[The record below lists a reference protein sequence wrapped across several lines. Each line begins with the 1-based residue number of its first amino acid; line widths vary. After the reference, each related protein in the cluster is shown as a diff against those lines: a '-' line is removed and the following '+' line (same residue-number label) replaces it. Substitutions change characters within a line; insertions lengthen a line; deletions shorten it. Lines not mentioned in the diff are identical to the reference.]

1 MSQDGFSQPLSGI
14 RVIDLTQG
22 IPGSYCT
29 KVLADFGADVIKVE
43 KPGVGDYT
51 RRMGP
56 FPNDINDQEK
66 SGLFLYL
73 NTNKRSI
80 TLDLKNPSDIEVV
93 KDLVASA
100 DVFVENFKPGVI
112 DKLCLGYD
120 ILKRINSGLI
130 MTSISNFGQ
139 TGPYKDYVASEL
151 VLYAMGGRM
160 GASGLPERYPVK
172 LGGNHV
178 QYQAGNNAA
187 MATIFA
193 WYGREYNGLGG
204 QQVDV
209 SILET
214 QLASIN
220 GRLTSLLGY
229 QYNGERGRRLGPARI
244 GYPNGHFPCIDG
256 TISVSG
262 AGQRFPLTAAA
273 LGMPELVE
281 DPRYGIT
288 TGTQDMD
295 YKDEFMETIW
305 LPWLAERTKH
315 EAVKECQEHGL
326 LISANSRID
335 EVMDDNPQLDARGY
349 FSSIEHPVAGNLRY
363 PGSQIYNDSGWWQLN
378 RPAPTLGQHN
388 EEILAEIGTI
398 TRSNESTDK
407 VGSIKRPLEGIRVID
422 MAVIFA
428 GPYGT
433 MFLGDMGAEII
444 RIETLNGLPAT
455 SRGQFARPSK
465 ESQMKA
471 ATSPYPD
478 RDPGPRPWNRA
489 SNFNAHARNKH
500 GITMDM
506 NKDEARSAF
515 RKLVEISDIF
525 IENNATGSMKRLGI
539 SYDVISQWNPRLI
552 MISATGFGQT
562 GPWNYYRGIG
572 TQFEASVGHATVTG
586 YPDMGTD
593 GAPGSVAADAACGVT
608 IGLVATM
615 ALHQRQKTGKGVYI
629 DISLGENF
637 LPQLGELYMD
647 YSINGRVAGPIGNR
661 DHLGNLVQGVYQCA
675 GDDEWIAIS
684 IANID
689 EWNTLTNIMKID
701 NKFGSMQDLM
711 ANHDT
716 VDTLISEWT
725 SSQDPVKLF
734 HELQSKGIM
743 AGHIMHEEH
752 VFSDPQI
759 KERDFFVQITHP
771 EAGTHLYPSTTYK
784 MSKVAFEVR
793 KPPMRLGEDNDY
805 VYREIIKLTEDE
817 YQYLKDQGHIGMDYA
832 AHVR

>member
-1 MSQDGFSQPLSGI
+1 MSVP
-14 RVIDLTQG
+14 
-22 IPGSYCT
+22 
-29 KVLADFGADVIKVE
+29 
-43 KPGVGDYT
+43 
-51 RRMGP
+51 
-56 FPNDINDQEK
+56 
-66 SGLFLYL
+66 
-73 NTNKRSI
+73 
-80 TLDLKNPSDIEVV
+80 
-93 KDLVASA
+93 
-100 DVFVENFKPGVI
+100 
-112 DKLCLGYD
+112 
-120 ILKRINSGLI
+120 
-130 MTSISNFGQ
+130 
-139 TGPYKDYVASEL
+139 
-151 VLYAMGGRM
+151 
-160 GASGLPERYPVK
+160 
-172 LGGNHV
+172 
-178 QYQAGNNAA
+178 QA
-187 MATIFA
+187 
-193 WYGREYNGLGG
+193 
-204 QQVDV
+204 
-209 SILET
+209 
-214 QLASIN
+214 
-220 GRLTSLLGY
+220 
-229 QYNGERGRRLGPARI
+229 
-244 GYPNGHFPCIDG
+244 
-256 TISVSG
+256 
-262 AGQRFPLTAAA
+262 
-273 LGMPELVE
+273 
-281 DPRYGIT
+281 
-288 TGTQDMD
+288 
-295 YKDEFMETIW
+295 
-305 LPWLAERTKH
+305 
-315 EAVKECQEHGL
+315 
-326 LISANSRID
+326 
-335 EVMDDNPQLDARGY
+335 
-349 FSSIEHPVAGNLRY
+349 
-363 PGSQIYNDSGWWQLN
+363 
-378 RPAPTLGQHN
+378 
-388 EEILAEIGTI
+388 
-398 TRSNESTDK
+398 
-407 VGSIKRPLEGIRVID
+407 LEGIRILVMED
-422 MAVIFA
+422 FVVLPWASML
-428 GPYGT
+428 
-433 MFLGDMGAEII
+433 LGDMGAEVI
-444 RIETLNGLPAT
+444 RSEAPTRLVSRQFSPFPEGKAGPEWWNESGSFDLWYRNKKSLVLNIQSPEG
-455 SRGQFARPSK
+455 K
-465 ESQMKA
+465 EIFHELVKIS
-471 ATSPYPD
+471 D
-478 RDPGPRPWNRA
+478 VVA
-489 SNFNAHARNKH
+489 SNF
-500 GITMDM
+500 
-506 NKDEARSAF
+506 RSDVMERLGLSYGEL
-515 RKLVEISDIF
+515 RKLRPD
-525 IENNATGSMKRLGI
+525 
-539 SYDVISQWNPRLI
+539 LI
-552 MISATGFGQT
+552 MVNVTGFGQT

-615 ALHQRQKTGKGVYI
+615 ALHQREKTGKGVYI